1 MVERLFL
8 PHEAFVILGIPLNN
22 RLPPDNI
29 SWGLTPNGSFSTKS
43 SYKMIVALDN
53 NGVVGSSTLNSQ
65 RNFWK
70 NFMELEGVKQGETL
84 CLACLQQCPP
94 HHGQSCSQEY

>member
-43 SYKMIVALDN
+43 AYKMIVALDN
-53 NGVVGSSTLNSQ
+53 NGVVGSSTPNS
-65 RNFWK
+65 
-70 NFMELEGVKQGETL
+70 
-84 CLACLQQCPP
+84 
-94 HHGQSCSQEY
+94 